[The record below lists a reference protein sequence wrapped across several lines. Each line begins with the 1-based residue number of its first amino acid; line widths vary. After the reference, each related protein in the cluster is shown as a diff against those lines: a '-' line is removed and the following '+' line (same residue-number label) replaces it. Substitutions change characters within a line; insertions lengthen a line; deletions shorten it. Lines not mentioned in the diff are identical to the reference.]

1 MQEDNIFTR
10 SDSNISVG
18 LKMPPLAFGLHTYF
32 NMIIVKCV
40 PDGFNCNISNEPLVK
55 AWARSVG
62 LSWHIRGIIH
72 GPDQGTE
79 KLLVVIVHKS
89 W

>member
-40 PDGFNCNISNEPLVK
+40 PDGFNCNISNAFLVT
-55 AWARSVG
+55 A
-62 LSWHIRGIIH
+62 
-72 GPDQGTE
+72 
-79 KLLVVIVHKS
+79 
-89 W
+89 